1 MRVPRGTRKPSK
13 DSDMEQAN
21 PLNHYNNPMF
31 CTPTTYEDL
40 LEWCENLNGSEKV
53 VALTAAHMA
62 LNFARHLLLQDK

>member
-1 MRVPRGTRKPSK
+1 
-13 DSDMEQAN
+13 MEQAN
-21 PLNHYNNPMF
+21 PLHHYSNPMF